1 MSNLQRLRSV
11 VAGCAASIM
20 LVACG
25 GGSSSTTSTTT
36 PTVANDTGNAGGSS
50 GTTTT
55 TTDPSAPALTG
66 NIATDGLNW
75 INYRRSQAGVAQL
88 TRNSLIDTAA
98 LGHSNYQKTNNV
110 VTHVQTAGNA
120 GFTGAS
126 LADRLAQAGYVF
138 NTNASRAY
146 GEIISA
152 TSNGSGVYMA
162 EELITAIYHRFVMFE
177 PIFKELGSGA
187 ATTSAGYTYFTTDFA
202 ANNGYGTGISGIVVW
217 PYSGQTSVAPN
228 FFSDYESPDPV
239 PNQNEVGYPV
249 SVHANINAT
258 VTVQTFTIQPHGGS
272 VLSVRLLSHAGDT
285 ETPASAAAIV
295 PLAPLKAATVYD
307 VAFSG
312 AVNGVA
318 VTKSWSF
325 TTK

>member
-1 MSNLQRLRSV
+1 MMV
-11 VAGCAASIM
+11 I
-20 LVACG
+20 ACG
-25 GGSSSTTSTTT
+25 GGSSDSASTTT
-36 PTVANDTGNAGGSS
+36 QTVSTSTGNASGSG

-55 TTDPSAPALTG
+55 TTTVAGAPALTG
-66 NIATDGLNW
+66 DIATDGLNW
-75 INYRRSQAGVAQL
+75 INFRRSQAGVPQL
-88 TRNSLIDTAA
+88 TRNSLIDQAA

-110 VTHVQTAGNA
+110 VTHVQTAGNP
-120 GFTGAS
+120 GFTGAA

-146 GEIISA
+146 GEVISA
-152 TSNGSGVYMA
+152 TSNTSGVYMA

-177 PIFKELGSGA
+177 PMFKELGSGA

-202 ANNGYGTGISGIVVW
+202 ANNGYGTGISGVVVW
-217 PYSGQTSVAPN
+217 PYSGQTGVATD

-239 PNQNEVGYPV
+239 PDLNEVGYPV
-249 SVHANINAT
+249 SVHANINTT
-258 VTVQTFTIQPHGGS
+258 VTVQSFTIQPHGGS
-272 VLSVRLLSHAGDT
+272 ALSVKLLAHASDT
-285 ETPASAAAIV
+285 ETPAAAAAIV

-318 VTKSWSF
+318 VTKNWSF